1 LSIKEGADNIRIKEI
16 LVSSLTANMDEDVL
30 KANSNSPSDIIDEQL
45 DRYSKQNTKT
55 LIKSLGNPTKAL
67 LFELHKY
74 SILKAKYND
83 ELDPEVR
90 KKVSNG
96 QVKIKR
102 KKKIDEVNFL
112 EEIRDLCVKIVD
124 QSNYGS
130 KKDFKEKLE
139 SKLDLN
145 SLGFWG
151 FVVFTLLLFPFMV
164 GVAYG
169 VAWLEVSKD
178 HTIASLAEMSWPL
191 WIGVFLLSSMIMVGV
206 IKGMNNEREE
216 PDSNEWSDVIGH
228 ECIYCIEPVLTR
240 AEFMFEKTSYKHQ
253 NKDGSPD
260 LRNKTNPPIKQETS
274 IFLCESCKNK
284 MNVKLF
290 SIGSRLQKMEVRD
303 VNHHS

>member
-1 LSIKEGADNIRIKEI
+1 
-16 LVSSLTANMDEDVL
+16 MDKDVL
-30 KANSNSPSDIIDEQL
+30 KSNINSPSDIIDEQL

-96 QVKIKR
+96 QVEIKR

-112 EEIRDLCVKIVD
+112 EEVRDLCVKIVD
-124 QSNYGS
+124 ESNYGS
-130 KKDFKEKLE
+130 KKDFKDTLE
-139 SKLDLN
+139 SKFDLN
-145 SLGFWG
+145 SFGFWG
-151 FVVFTLLLFPFMV
+151 FVTATIVVFPFIV
-164 GVAYG
+164 GVGYG
-169 VAWLEVSKD
+169 SAWLELQED

-191 WIGVFLLSSMIMVGV
+191 WISIFLVSSMLMTSVLV
-206 IKGMNNEREE
+206 SMANQREK

-228 ECIYCIEPVLTR
+228 ECFYCIEPVLTK
-240 AEFMFEKTSYKHQ
+240 AEIMFRKSSWKHQ
-253 NKDGSPD
+253 NKDGGPD
-260 LRNKTNPPIKQETS
+260 LRKKNNNPHTEQETS

-284 MNVKLF
+284 MNVKLI
-290 SIGSRLQKMEVRD
+290 SIDDRLNKMEVRD
-303 VNHHS
+303 INHHS